1 MTIRTLLLSTLLFL
15 SFSGLRAQTETI
27 EAVMYLNS
35 TVVEDILNEKNIKY
49 EALKHNLYR
58 ITLKDKFKVSLLIDD
73 GDMILRTYFSDM
85 EPSLNRVND
94 FNASFRWGRVYFDK
108 DGDLTYAAELSFT
121 GGIAEKGIHIFI
133 NTYGSL
139 LETVVER
146 LKVD

>member
-1 MTIRTLLLSTLLFL
+1 MTIRTLLFSILLFL
-15 SFSGLRAQTETI
+15 SFSSLRAQTETI

-35 TVVEDILNEKNIKY
+35 TVVEDILNEKEIEY
-49 EALKHNLYR
+49 EAVKHNLYR
-58 ITLKDKFKVSLLIDD
+58 LTLKGYKVSLLIDE
-73 GDMILRTYFSDM
+73 GDMILRTYFSEM

-139 LETVVER
+139 LETVIEK
-146 LKVD
+146 LNVD